1 MDSAYADSA
10 DTALTADSATSATS
24 AGTAS
29 SADDADLLDGMDS
42 AAFAPATA
50 EGWHNVAA
58 AGQAQPAFIR
68 QTCSDS
74 NPFDY
79 SPKVWANY
87 DSRVHNTAAF
97 YKDPFGMVHLKGPDQ
112 GRIPLRR
119 WHRHRRPH
127 LRDDFKLPTGY
138 RPAIRTVLAT
148 LTYRSASG
156 TNSVRVARISID
168 RNSLVWAAENSN
180 RGWLS
185 LDGISFRAEG

>member
-1 MDSAYADSA
+1 VDSAYADSA

-97 YKDPFGMVHLKGPDQ
+97 YKDPFGMVHLKGLIKD
-112 GRIPLRR
+112 GYHFDDGTDIDGLTCGMISSCRR
-119 WHRHRRPH
+119 DIVR
-127 LRDDFKLPTGY
+127 
-138 RPAIRTVLAT
+138 
-148 LTYRSASG
+148 RSARS
-156 TNSVRVARISID
+156 SRP
-168 RNSLVWAAENSN
+168 
-180 RGWLS
+180 
-185 LDGISFRAEG
+185 